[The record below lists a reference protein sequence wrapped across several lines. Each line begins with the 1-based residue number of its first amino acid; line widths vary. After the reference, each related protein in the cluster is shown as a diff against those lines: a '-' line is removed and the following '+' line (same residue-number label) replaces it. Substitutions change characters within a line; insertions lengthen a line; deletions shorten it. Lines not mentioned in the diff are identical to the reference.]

1 MKPFRERNPV
11 LVGLVSIAVIVLL
24 LLAAVNA
31 SNLPLIGGG
40 TTYYASFTEAS
51 GIKSGDEVRIAGVR
65 VGKVTDVGLDNGHVK
80 VAFRV
85 DTSDRF
91 GQDTA
96 AAIKVKTLLGQ
107 MYLALQPQG
116 PGQLADGATIPL
128 SRTRSAFDVVQAFS
142 GLASRVQD
150 IDLPQLRTAFNTLA
164 DATSTTP
171 KAFQDALRGV
181 SALSSNIAKRDQ
193 QLNTLLGNLKNVS
206 SILANRDQD
215 IVDLMKQGDIV
226 LQALVQRREAIH
238 RLLVSTSTLST
249 QLSGLVD
256 DTRADL
262 KPALQNLQGVVNL
275 LLKNQSNLDASL
287 RLLAPFYRV
296 FSNTLGN
303 GPWFDTWI
311 QNLPPL

>member
-11 LVGLVSIAVIVLL
+11 IIGLVSIVVIVLL

-40 TTYYASFTEAS
+40 TTYYASFSEAS

-65 VGKVTDVGLDNGHVK
+65 VGKVTDVALDNGHVQ
-80 VAFRV
+80 VAFKIST
-85 DTSDRF
+85 DDRF
-91 GQDTA
+91 GQDTG
-96 AAIKVKTLLGQ
+96 AAIKIKTLLGQ
-107 MYLALQPQG
+107 MYLALQPAG
-116 PGQLADGATIPL
+116 PGQLADGAVIPL
-128 SRTRSAFDVVQAFS
+128 ARTRSAFDVVQAFS

-150 IDLPQLRTAFNTLA
+150 IDLPQLRKSFNTLA
-164 DATSTTP
+164 AATSTTP
-171 KAFQDALRGV
+171 QAFQDALKGV
-181 SALSSNIAKRDQ
+181 SALSSNIAQRDQ
-193 QLNTLLGNLKNVS
+193 QLNTLLHNLKNVS
-206 SILANRDQD
+206 GILANRDQD
-215 IVDLMKQGDIV
+215 IVTLMKQGDIV
-226 LQALVQRREAIH
+226 LRALVQRRDAIH

-249 QLSGLVD
+249 QLTALVD
-256 DTRADL
+256 QTRSDL
-262 KPALQNLQGVVNL
+262 KPALQNLQGVVDL
-275 LLKNQSNLDASL
+275 LLKNQNNLDETL